1 MRDMSPQAL
10 PARSQGERLLTAR
23 LLVAC
28 LQAALLLGAW
38 LLAPIPARADHG
50 GPNPSEG
57 VDFKQRLEAYLP
69 LDLNFR
75 DEDGQA
81 VKLGDYFGQKPVI
94 LVFAYYEC
102 PMLCTLALNDL
113 TAALRD
119 VDFQVG
125 EQFEVLTV
133 SIDPGEGPE
142 LARQKKHAYL
152 QSLGQ
157 PGAEAGWHF
166 LTGEQG
172 AISALAASAGFE
184 YRYLADEDEYAHPTG
199 VVILTPEGQISRY
212 ILGIGY
218 SANDLRLGL
227 VDAAGRKIATLV
239 DQFYLLCYQYDPV
252 TGRYTLLIHRL
263 LQAGG
268 ALTALGLGMGVFFL
282 RKAERGERP

>member
-1 MRDMSPQAL
+1 MKGSSRLSLL
-10 PARSQGERLLTAR
+10 P
-23 LLVAC
+23 V
-28 LQAALLLGAW
+28 LLLGA
-38 LLAPIPARADHG
+38 LLLSPVPARADHG

-69 LDLNFR
+69 LDLGFT
-75 DEDGQA
+75 DENGQA
-81 VKLGDYFGQKPVI
+81 VRLGDYFGQKPVI

-113 TAALRD
+113 TAALQE

-125 EQFEVLTV
+125 DEFEVLTV
-133 SIDPGEGPE
+133 SIDPGEGPA
-142 LARQKKHAYL
+142 LARQKKDAYL

-166 LTGEQG
+166 LTGEQA
-172 AISALAASAGFE
+172 AISALAGSAGFE
-184 YRYLADEDEYAHPTG
+184 YRYLEDEDEYAHPTG

-218 SANDLRLGL
+218 NANDIRLGL

-252 TGRYTLLIHRL
+252 TGRYNLLIHRV

-268 ALTALGLGMGVFFL
+268 ILTALGLGMAVFFL
-282 RKAERGERP
+282 RKAERGVSP